1 MGGRGKLSLGVFFIV
16 LWLLKVN
23 ATNPTHLKHP
33 SVSTHFM
40 KTTTYILTIL
50 ILTLG
55 LSVSG
60 QNLSTIQPTV
70 SYSNNYTKADQA
82 IWQKALD
89 QLSKINSGDINYE
102 QLPEKDKKIVDSL
115 EMGYGPMTQGAG
127 CSWYCGGGPYK
138 ITSSA
143 YLKDEDKITYLPDNI
158 HDFDLFTAWVPDI
171 SNGAIGKKINFHFKP
186 FAPRIN
192 EIIIWN
198 GYIKNSDLWKANSRV
213 AKFKM
218 IVNGKPTAILELKD
232 VNKTQS
238 FKIDPIQSTDS
249 TKDLILTLEILEVYK
264 GTKYADVAVSEINF
278 DGLDVHCF
286 SAGTQITMADNSTKN
301 IEQITK
307 NDWILSFDNHT
318 NKLIKSQVSALIQ
331 TRHSNLLKLKF
342 SGREIVTTDDHPFW
356 RTDKNWA
363 SINPTKSNNNYDQ
376 DIEVKQLIL
385 GDKIF
390 IPAENK
396 FITLI
401 EIENISDEQMTFTIE
416 LTTGNNFIANGLLV
430 KTERPKWTN

>member
-1 MGGRGKLSLGVFFIV
+1 M
-16 LWLLKVN
+16 
-23 ATNPTHLKHP
+23 
-33 SVSTHFM
+33 
-40 KTTTYILTIL
+40 TTYILTIL

-60 QNLSTIQPTV
+60 QNLTTIQPTV
-70 SYSNNYTKADQA
+70 SYSNAYSKADQL
-82 IWQKALD
+82 IWQKAID
-89 QLSKINSGDINYE
+89 QLLKINSGDIKYGQLSE
-102 QLPEKDKKIVDSL
+102 QDKIVVDSL

-138 ITSSA
+138 ITSSK
-143 YLKDEDKITYLPDNI
+143 YLNDEGKITYMPANI
-158 HDFDLFTAWVPDI
+158 HDFDLFTAWVPEN
-171 SNGAIGKKINFHFKP
+171 SEGAIGKKINFHFKP
-186 FAPRIN
+186 FSPRVN

-198 GYIKNSDLWKANSRV
+198 GYIKNSDLWQANSRV

-218 IVNGKPTAILELKD
+218 IINGKPTAILKLLD
-232 VNKTQS
+232 VNKTQT

-264 GTKYADVAVSEINF
+264 GTKYNDVAISEINF

-286 SAGTQITMADNSTKN
+286 GAGTKITMANNSTKN

-307 NDWILSFDNHT
+307 NDWVMTIDNAA
-318 NKLIKSQVSALIQ
+318 NKLVKTQVSELIQ
-331 TRHSNLLKLKF
+331 ARHSNLLKLKF
-342 SGREIVTTDDHPFW
+342 VDREIITTDDHPFW
-356 RTDKNWA
+356 TADKNWA

-376 DIEVKQLIL
+376 DTEVKKLIV

-390 IPAENK
+390 VATENK
-396 FITLI
+396 FIDLI
-401 EIENISDEQMTFTIE
+401 EIEEIEGVQMTFTMK

>member
-1 MGGRGKLSLGVFFIV
+1 MGGQDG
-16 LWLLKVN
+16 
-23 ATNPTHLKHP
+23 PE
-33 SVSTHFM
+33 ST
-40 KTTTYILTIL
+40 
-50 ILTLG
+50 
-55 LSVSG
+55 
-60 QNLSTIQPTV
+60 
-70 SYSNNYTKADQA
+70 

-89 QLSKINSGDINYE
+89 QLSKINSGDIDYE
-102 QLPEKDKKIVDSL
+102 QLPEKDKKMVDSL

-138 ITSSA
+138 ITSST
-143 YLKDEDKITYLPDNI
+143 YLKDEGKITYLPDNI

-171 SNGAIGKKINFHFKP
+171 SDGVIGKKINFHFKP
-186 FAPRIN
+186 FAPRVN

-249 TKDLILTLEILEVYK
+249 TKDLILTLEILEIYI
-264 GTKYADVAVSEINF
+264 GTKYTDVAVSEINF
-278 DGLDVHCF
+278 DGMDVHCF
-286 SAGTQITMADNSTKN
+286 GAGTQITMADNSTKN

-307 NDWILSFDNHT
+307 NDWILTFDNKT
-318 NKLIKSQVSALIQ
+318 NKLVKTQVSKLIQ
-331 TRHSNLLKLKF
+331 TRHSNLKKLVF
-342 SGREIVTTDDHPFW
+342 SDREIITTDDHPFW
-356 RTDKNWA
+356 RADKNWA
-363 SINPTKSNNNYDQ
+363 SINPAKSNNHYEQ
-376 DIEVKQLIL
+376 DIEVKQLIV

-396 FITLI
+396 FINLI
-401 EIENISDEQMTFTIE
+401 EIENIADEQMTFTIE
-416 LTTGNNFIANGLLV
+416 LTTRNNFIANGLLV
-430 KTERPKWTN
+430 KTEKSK

>member
-1 MGGRGKLSLGVFFIV
+1 M
-16 LWLLKVN
+16 
-23 ATNPTHLKHP
+23 
-33 SVSTHFM
+33 
-40 KTTTYILTIL
+40 TIL

-60 QNLSTIQPTV
+60 QNLPAIQPDV
-70 SYSNNYTKADQA
+70 FYSNNYTKADQA

-89 QLSKINSGDINYE
+89 QLSKINSGDIDYE
-102 QLPEKDKKIVDSL
+102 QLPEKDKKMVDSL

-138 ITSSA
+138 ITSST
-143 YLKDEDKITYLPDNI
+143 YLKDEGKITYLPDNI

-171 SNGAIGKKINFHFKP
+171 SDGVIGKKINFHFKP
-186 FAPRIN
+186 FAPRVN

-249 TKDLILTLEILEVYK
+249 TKDLILTLEILEIYK
-264 GTKYADVAVSEINF
+264 GTKYVDVAVSEINF

-286 SAGTQITMADNSTKN
+286 GAGTQITMADNSTKN

-307 NDWILSFDNHT
+307 NDWILTFDNKT
-318 NKLIKSQVSALIQ
+318 NKLVKTQVSKLIQ
-331 TRHSNLLKLKF
+331 TRHSNLKKLVF
-342 SGREIVTTDDHPFW
+342 SDREIITTDDHPFW
-356 RTDKNWA
+356 RADKNWA
-363 SINPTKSNNNYDQ
+363 SINPAKSNNHYEQ
-376 DIEVKQLIL
+376 DIEVKQLIV

-396 FITLI
+396 FINLI
-401 EIENISDEQMTFTIE
+401 EIENIADEQMTFTIE
-416 LTTGNNFIANGLLV
+416 LTTRNNFIANGLLV
-430 KTERPKWTN
+430 KTEKSK